1 VNRFIL
7 PAGIFGVLV
16 VVLAIGVIRS
26 PEKGTLASALV
37 GKPAPAF
44 SLPELSDPTRTVDT
58 KSLAGKPYVMNV
70 WATWCVECRAEH
82 QVLLDAAR
90 DGRLPIIGLNWR
102 DENGP
107 ALQWLAELGNPY
119 RAVAVDADGRVAI
132 DYGVYGAPESFF
144 VDAQGI
150 VQYRHVGALT
160 AEVWQK
166 EFIGRLLAA
175 GTP

>member
-160 AEVWQK
+160 ADVWQK
-166 EFIGRLLAA
+166 EFIGRLPAA